1 VIKNIYTLWGRIKN
15 IHTLWGSRIYILY
28 AVRIYILYGVG
39 GIYTLYGVGNEYI
52 YFMGSETSPAL
63 HFMGSETIPWLV
75 IMIKNM
81 ILYGVGN
88 SSSPLYGVGNASFPN
103 KYNSL
108 WGRRRF
114 LLLITYFFPIT
125 IYPFTLLVTG
135 IVTNIR

>member
-63 HFMGSETIPWLV
+63 PSDADQEYITML
-75 IMIKNM
+75 IKN
-81 ILYGVGN
+81 IYTYTRIFIPYGVGT
-88 SSSPLYGVGNASFPN
+88 SP
-103 KYNSL
+103 SL
-108 WGRRRF
+108 RCKLMTQIIIPSAR
-114 LLLITYFFPIT
+114 L
-125 IYPFTLLVTG
+125 
-135 IVTNIR
+135 